1 MRLVDGGT
9 EGRGQ
14 EEEGVQAVHQDF
26 KAIGEVPFHLV
37 DTRGFVN
44 SDILVV
50 VDISLSLLACLYV
63 TCVCWWLL
71 LLLVLL
77 LALKN
82 KQVYGSSPWYILLV
96 VLVILITTLVVATG
110 H

>member
-1 MRLVDGGT
+1 MGCFWAVIFLPSRQPESGF
-9 EGRGQ
+9 EG
-14 EEEGVQAVHQDF
+14 
-26 KAIGEVPFHLV
+26 
-37 DTRGFVN
+37 VN